1 MENVKLTEDGVLL
14 KVSVNED
21 LVKQF
26 FPDEDKLELSTS
38 EEGYDFHDRLQ
49 ERIDDGLG
57 MLVNK
62 IHVGVV
68 GPSEYWNRH
77 EDLTI
82 YTYQD
87 NKYVY
92 VVQELI
98 QLSGGEYGDWTGGT
112 LNMASVSVYHRW
124 EAQKIVNINID

>member
-26 FPDEDKLELSTS
+26 FPDEEKLELSAS

-49 ERIDDGLG
+49 DRLADGL
-57 MLVNK
+57 VQQINET
-62 IHVGVV
+62 HVGVV
-68 GPSEYWNRH
+68 GPSQYWNRH

-112 LNMASVSVYHRW
+112 LNMASVSIHHRW
-124 EAQKIVNINID
+124 GSQ

>member
-87 NKYVY
+87 TK
-92 VVQELI
+92 
-98 QLSGGEYGDWTGGT
+98 
-112 LNMASVSVYHRW
+112 
-124 EAQKIVNINID
+124 

>member
-26 FPDEDKLELSTS
+26 FPDEDKLELSAS
-38 EEGYDFHDRLQ
+38 EEGYAFHDRLQ
-49 ERIDDGLG
+49 DRLADGL
-57 MLVNK
+57 VQQINETS
-62 IHVGVV
+62 VGVV

-112 LNMASVSVYHRW
+112 LNMAGVSVYHKW
-124 EAQKIVNINID
+124 ER